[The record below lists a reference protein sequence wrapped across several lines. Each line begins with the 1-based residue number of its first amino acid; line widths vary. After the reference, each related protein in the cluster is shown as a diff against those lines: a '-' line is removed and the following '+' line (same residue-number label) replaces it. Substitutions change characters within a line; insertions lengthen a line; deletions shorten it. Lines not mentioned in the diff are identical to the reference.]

1 MFTKFISMK
10 YLIEFQK
17 QYNLTPDGKLGP
29 ITATKIA
36 EVLGIKSKEHLAHF
50 LGQVHHETN
59 GFKAGRESLNYTPK
73 GLANFIKWS
82 RITEMQAL
90 AYGKSNSKT
99 ADQVKIANII
109 YGGRWGKLNLGN
121 TEPNDGWLFRGNGSI
136 QLTGR
141 FNHQQFA
148 DYVKDQSIMTN
159 PDLILTKYYFESG
172 KFFFDK
178 NDVWRNCNSISDI
191 SITKVSKHINLG
203 NPNHKGTPK
212 HLIERIQLTNY
223 YFNLIKNIT
232 L

>member
-1 MFTKFISMK
+1 MFTKYVDMK

-17 QYNLTPDGKLGP
+17 QHNLTPDGRLGP
-29 ITATKIA
+29 MTATKIA
-36 EVLGIKSKEHLAHF
+36 QVLGIKSKEHLAHF

-59 GFKAGRESLNYTPK
+59 QFRAGRENMNYSTKALQP
-73 GLANFIKWS
+73 FINWG

-90 AYGKSNSKT
+90 AYGRSNSKA

-109 YGGRWGKLNLGN
+109 YGGRWGQLNLGN
-121 TEPNDGWLFRGNGSI
+121 TQPNDGWLFRGNGAI

-178 NDVWRNCNSISDI
+178 NNVWRNCNNVNTTA
-191 SITKVSKHINLG
+191 ITAVSKHVNLG

-212 HLIERIQLTNY
+212 HLEERIQLTNHY
-223 YFNLIKNIT
+223 YNLIKNIT